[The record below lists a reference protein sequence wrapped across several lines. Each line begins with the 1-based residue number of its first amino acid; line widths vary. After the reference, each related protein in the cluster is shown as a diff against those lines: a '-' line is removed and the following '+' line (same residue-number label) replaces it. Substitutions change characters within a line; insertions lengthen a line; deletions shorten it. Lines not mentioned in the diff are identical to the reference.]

1 VKSVNKEE
9 EAILSKDA
17 KTNMSKNLDD
27 TDKRILQLLQDDFP
41 LVERPWSQI
50 SSKLGITEDEL
61 VTRLKRLST
70 AGVIRK
76 IGPIVD
82 SSKVGLTAA
91 TLVAIRVPE
100 NKVEYVSQV
109 INQYGNISHNYEREH
124 EYNIWFTLV
133 ASTPQ
138 ELQTTLNE
146 IMQKAGLNHT
156 DILNLP
162 TAQRFK
168 INVNFQ
174 LTPQF

>member
-1 VKSVNKEE
+1 MNERV
-9 EAILSKDA
+9 ALSEDA
-17 KTNMSKNLDD
+17 KNILPMTLNDA
-27 TDKRILQLLQDDFP
+27 DKKILQLLQDDFP
-41 LVERPWSQI
+41 LVERPWSEI

-82 SSKVGLTAA
+82 ASKVGLTAA

-100 NKVEYVSQV
+100 NKVDDIAQV

-146 IMQKAGLNHT
+146 IIQKAGLNQN
-156 DILNLP
+156 DILSLP

-174 LTPQF
+174 LTEKL